1 LWVSCLDG
9 RTTPECRSRANL
21 KWDGDRTPIGHNKPY
36 RIPPIHPHC
45 RSSIIPW
52 LMASDDLP
60 VALRRRVE
68 ASGRA
73 DRLTGKAPK
82 EPSLD
87 AFLKSRPT
95 SEQKSIL
102 GTRQWELWRK
112 GLITQAGLLDQS
124 ARPIDLPR
132 LRKLLGLG

>member
-52 LMASDDLP
+52 LMSADDMP
-60 VALRRRVE
+60 IAIRRKVE
-68 ASGRA
+68 AAGRSGA
-73 DRLTGKAPK
+73 LSGKPPR

-87 AFLKSRPT
+87 EFLRSRT
-95 SEQKSIL
+95 VAEQQQIL
-102 GTRQWELWRK
+102 GTKQHSLWKR

-124 ARPIDLPR
+124 ARPLTLQG
-132 LRKLLGLG
+132 LRKMLGLD